1 MADDDDGF
9 GDFTFVS
16 AAAAF
21 NPNPTTTQRQSAASD
36 DDWGD
41 FVTVA
46 APPIK
51 TPVVNGFAPAPAQTP
66 PDPFGFFNVTN
77 GAAAAAPLTSTGSD
91 PVRVETKGEGV
102 SKTRQWEKPK
112 GALPLSLFGEE
123 ERDEQVNQDLTKNEG
138 FEKNG
143 SNLNGS
149 SGGINDLISNLYVQN
164 GSNRNSGSGGIDF
177 SKSGLNLRS
186 NGVDSKLGGLIP
198 SQNGKLD
205 GGDLSS
211 NGLKFFEG
219 VDLNGSSN
227 SSSPHVEEGNGD
239 FDEDDDDGW
248 EFKAAEP
255 ENRVGNENSK
265 EQGVV
270 EVAGLKAESSTLVH
284 RGIQE
289 NTGATGFSGV
299 FGIPE
304 FNNVSVASNGTSH
317 GNGEWGFSFDFKP
330 SPVTQDSFFSET
342 YSKSKQ
348 SNAAPVSNSSGVDDN
363 VWGFKD
369 ALSETGSEHK
379 SEDAKAATSAGL
391 ELHTLDGAGPRNDF
405 FAGSDWISHQSSES
419 NFAFPF
425 IPNSGNKDGVISDSY
440 SSGKKDD
447 IVTGLSFPPDNDH
460 VESEDNFWEF
470 KDAFSESGSKL
481 ELVVAS
487 NSPTNIKPSAMAGEN
502 QHSEVT
508 LNNHRQALP
517 LSIFGDEELE
527 TDDSSVHQDIS
538 TQTAASHQIN
548 TAKSRATNVS
558 ITDLISSLYSQVEQN
573 TSKLHTPKETESTMH
588 PVTTVLDSDFVGD
601 DADDDSWEFK
611 DAVSKDRDPTSIAN
625 LEDSLKHSCT
635 KIQLDDFLE
644 LYCKLKN
651 ESYFLAL
658 YHLDQ
663 KKKAQSSASLSGEDA
678 TEALDKEIQKLYNE
692 LPQDNMRLDQFQSG
706 NPSPRNECLNELH
719 KALQELKFQVLESE
733 YQLSQRLSLA
743 EKDLISAI
751 ELLRHAASILRILRL
766 GSAEEQSRYIAA
778 WSQMVSICA
787 EELKHGSSIWMQSLE
802 KNVQKQMLSEPQG
815 KQYIVALGE
824 IYRVVLVLGASIKL
838 YSPWIL
844 LQSSDCSSLFGLL
857 NECSILWSS
866 SGLDEALRSI
876 SDVDDFKYDGNVNA
890 LLDSLTSINH
900 LDTSSLQN
908 HFLSGQQAICSLSLL
923 TAGAVPGIKMV
934 AWNEVHYLLTLA
946 NLWINLIGGEP
957 PRLPHFSLS

>member
-265 EQGVV
+265 E
-270 EVAGLKAESSTLVH
+270 
-284 RGIQE
+284 

-481 ELVVAS
+481 EGQLVVAS

>member
-265 EQGVV
+265 
-270 EVAGLKAESSTLVH
+270 
-284 RGIQE
+284 E